1 MAPDRCASDLWTE
14 TAIAADPTPPL
25 IESDRVDVAI
35 VGAGYTGLSTA
46 LHLAKAGASVCVL
59 DAHEPGWG
67 ASGRN
72 GGQVI
77 PGLKHDPE
85 ELVRRY
91 GVERGER
98 LIEIAGGAADT
109 VFDLIRRHD
118 IDCRPVRKGWIQP
131 AHSTAALASI
141 NRRAESWAARGAQ
154 VELLDRA
161 AVAER
166 IGSEGFAGGWVDH
179 RAGGIQPLS
188 YARGLARAGLEAGAR
203 IHGRTE
209 VTKLWRDGNG
219 WNVRTNTGSEV
230 RAERV
235 LIATN
240 GYSGELWPG
249 LRQTVMAANSFIVAT
264 DPLTGAAADTVLPR
278 GEVCST
284 SKRLLLYFRR
294 DAEGR
299 LLIGGRGP
307 FRDPTGPQ
315 DFAHLERALKL
326 LFPQLGQPRIA
337 YRWAGRIAITRD
349 FMPHVHEPAPG
360 LTIALGYSGRGI
372 AMATTMGRL
381 LAERMEGA
389 SDSQFGFPVTAISPI
404 PLHGLQRFYLAA
416 GVRYFSLLDA
426 LS

>member
-1 MAPDRCASDLWTE
+1 MLPPSLWAQ
-14 TAIAADPTPPL
+14 TAIAPVPTPPL
-25 IESDRVDVAI
+25 TESSRVDVAI
-35 VGAGYTGLSTA
+35 VGAGYTGLSAA
-46 LHLAKAGASVCVL
+46 LHLAEAGTKVCVL

-85 ELVRRY
+85 ELIRRY

-98 LIEIAGGAADT
+98 LIDIAGNAADT
-109 VFDLIRRHD
+109 VFNLILRHG
-118 IDCRPVRKGWIQP
+118 IDCQVVRKGWIQS
-131 AHSTAALASI
+131 AHSASALELI
-141 NRRAESWAARGAQ
+141 QRRAESWAQRGAQ
-154 VELLDRA
+154 VEILDRA

-166 IGSEGFAGGWVDH
+166 VGSNGFVGGWVDY

-188 YARGLARAGLEAGAR
+188 YARGLAQAGLNAGAS
-203 IHGRTE
+203 IHGQTQA
-209 VTKLWRDGNG
+209 TKLWRDGG
-219 WNVRTNTGSEV
+219 IWILRTSTGSEV

-240 GYSGELWPG
+240 GYTGELWPG
-249 LRQTVMAANSFIVAT
+249 LRQTVIAANSFLAAT
-264 DPLTGAAADTVLPR
+264 DPLTDAAADTILPR
-278 GEVCST
+278 GEVCSN

-294 DAEGR
+294 DADGR

-307 FRDPTGPQ
+307 FRDPSGPR
-315 DFAHLERALKL
+315 DFAHLERALNI
-326 LFPQLGQPRIA
+326 LFPQLKKPHIA
-337 YRWAGRIAITRD
+337 FRWAGRVAITRE

-360 LTIALGYSGRGI
+360 LTIALGYNGRGV

-381 LAERMEGA
+381 LAERMHGA
-389 SDSQFGFPVTAISPI
+389 SDEQFGFPVGAISPI
-404 PLHGLQRFYLAA
+404 PLHGLQRLYIAA
-416 GVRYFSLLDA
+416 GVRYFSLMDA